1 MTGRR
6 WGLVAAGGAVGAITR
21 WAVLELWGVTSGFP
35 WPVFALNV
43 VGSVVVGAVMGAG
56 DDPTPVRP
64 SRVRDLVGL
73 GFCGGLTTFSTFAV
87 EVVSLQRQGDAGVAV
102 AYVAASVVVAV
113 SGVLV
118 GAVVPRGTTHRPA
131 DRSEGA

>member
-43 VGSVVVGAVMGAG
+43 AGSVVVGAVMGAG
-56 DDPTPVRP
+56 ADPTRARP
-64 SRVRDLVGL
+64 SRVHDLVGL

-87 EVVSLQRQGDAGVAV
+87 EVVSLQRQGDPGVAV
-102 AYVAASVVVAV
+102 VYVAVSVVVAV
-113 SGVLV
+113 IGVLV
-118 GAVVPRGTTHRPA
+118 GATVIRGTTHRPTG
-131 DRSEGA
+131 RSEGA